1 MVPTEY
7 LYYMSLNVANICLSQ
22 CLTEKATFTYEVI
35 SRKVNLSNKTIR
47 NNMPEIT
54 LLFNKFDITIQK
66 SPGIWY
72 SRAWIKRGHFKVL

>member
-1 MVPTEY
+1 MHIMVPTEY
-7 LYYMSLNVANICLSQ
+7 LYYMSLNVANIAIAM
-22 CLTEKATFTYEVI
+22 LTEKATFTYEVI

-66 SPGIWY
+66 SP
-72 SRAWIKRGHFKVL
+72 